1 MKNKEINTI
10 AVLESLLFMYGTDVS
25 FARIGELLELSD
37 DDVAAVVKDLQKEY
51 DTRQNNGMRIVVQN
65 KKVQM
70 VTHPD
75 SAVIIE
81 KMTKKEL
88 EGPLTPVALEV
99 LSIIAY
105 RGPINKID
113 IEAIRGVNCAFT
125 LRNLLRRGLIER
137 AKSDDDK
144 RLQRYQTT
152 IDLLRI
158 LGVDSVDK
166 LPEYE
171 ELSHDK
177 RIDAILY
184 NEANNQEV
192 V

>member
-1 MKNKEINTI
+1 MRNQEINTI

-25 FARIGELLELSD
+25 FARIGELLEVSD
-37 DDVAAVVKDLQKEY
+37 DEVAEIVQGLQEEY
-51 DTRQNNGMRIVVQN
+51 DTRKNNGMRIVVQDE
-65 KKVQM
+65 KVQM

-75 SAVIIE
+75 SALIIE

-105 RGPINKID
+105 RGPINKVD

-137 AKSDDDK
+137 TKSDNK

-158 LGVDSVDK
+158 LGVESVDK

-184 NEANNQEV
+184 NEQNNQGSM
-192 V
+192 